1 MEEIYKKIEG
11 FENYQISN
19 FGNVKRNENV
29 LKKTVYKNG
38 YIYVSLSDKGKVKKR
53 TVHGLVAEMFLNH
66 KSDGTNK
73 TVIDHIDNDK
83 QNNNICNLQL
93 ITNRQNNSKEKR
105 GVTSVYVGVRKN
117 KGKFESQI
125 RISGKREYLGR
136 FKTEIEAY
144 NAYQNRLN
152 EFNTRSKSTKN

>member
-1 MEEIYKKIEG
+1 MEEIYKIIEG

-38 YIYVSLSDKGKVKKR
+38 YIYVSLSNIGKVKKR
-53 TVHGLVAEMFLNH
+53 TIHSLVAEMFLNH

-73 TVIDHIDNDK
+73 IVIDHIDNDK

-93 ITNRQNNSKEKR
+93 ITNRQNCSKEKK
-105 GVTSVYVGVRKN
+105 GITSIFVGVRKN
-117 KGKFESQI
+117 KGKYETQI
-125 RISGKREYLGR
+125 RINGKREYLGR
-136 FKTEIEAY
+136 FVTELEAH

-152 EFNTRSKSTKN
+152 EFNTRTKGT